1 MLITTRLRYA
11 VMFMVNLAQEY
22 YILKGS
28 NQPKKMSHIA
38 NSQSLSEGYLEQIIA
53 KLKKQGLV
61 NATKGPGGGYFLNKS
76 PNTITINSILESIG
90 ESIKITRCKNNNVI
104 GCLSN
109 NAKCI
114 THNLWD
120 NIGNYIKKYLNS
132 ISLEDIINNDFKNIS
147 ILSNDDSK
155 YIYADYNST
164 STILPVIKKQLDNL
178 SSLNIYN
185 PSSTHKL
192 GQSTRSIIEK
202 TREIAINRLNA
213 KNYDVIFTSS
223 GTEANN
229 LVINSTAEYKH
240 LISSI
245 EHASIMNC
253 TTDAELI
260 PVNSNGVICLDVLSE
275 TLNKFKDKKVLVSI
289 MTANNETGVIQPIKE
304 IVAISHKFGALV
316 HTDAVQACGKI
327 HIDIEDLGV
336 DLLTISSHK
345 LGSIAGTGVLFFNS
359 KKIKIKP
366 MILGGNQEKGLR
378 AGTENVISIYLLS
391 ISLNNLKD
399 SIKKMSTVEELR
411 DKLECEILNLVPE
424 AQVLGKNTQR
434 LPNTTCISM
443 PNVSSE
449 IQTIS
454 FDIENIAV
462 GNGSACSS
470 GTLTRS
476 HVLSAMGIDDDI
488 AKNSIRISLSPD
500 ITEHQIKKIV
510 NCWYKTYQN
519 NKLLKLK

>member
-11 VMFMVNLAQEY
+11 VMFMVSLAQEY

-38 NSQSLSEGYLEQIIA
+38 DSQSLSEGYLEQIIS

-61 NATKGPGGGYFLNKS
+61 NSTKGPGGGYFLNKS
-76 PNTITINSILESIG
+76 PNIITLNLILESIG
-90 ESIKITRCKNNNVI
+90 ENIKITRCKNDNVI
-104 GCLSN
+104 GCLPN

-132 ISLEDIINNDFKNIS
+132 ISLEDIINNNFKHSNI
-147 ILSNDDSK
+147 LNNDESK

-164 STILPVIKKQLDNL
+164 STILPIIKQQLDNL

-192 GQSTRSIIEK
+192 GQNTRSIIEK
-202 TREIAINRLNA
+202 TREIAINILNA
-213 KNYDVIFTSS
+213 RNYDVIFTSS

-245 EHASIMNC
+245 EHVSIMNC

-260 PVNSNGVICLDVLSE
+260 PVNSNGVICLDRFSD

-304 IVAISHKFGALV
+304 IVEISHKFGALV

-327 HIDIEDLGV
+327 HIDIENLGV

-378 AGTENVISIYLLS
+378 AGTENIISIYLLS

-399 SIKKMSTVEELR
+399 SIKKMSTVEKLR
-411 DKLECEILNLVPE
+411 DKLEYEILNLVPE
-424 AQVLGKNTQR
+424 AQIFGKNTQR

-519 NKLLKLK
+519 NTLLKLK